1 MLLHHSN
8 VWGFGH
14 KKEICCCHNQKDHGA
29 GSGAVETLGYLRPGL
44 HACNHSSI
52 RIPSLVSFNSTR
64 ATALSQVLFSASV
77 LGLETVSGLTW
88 GPMWKIKLQYQAQ
101 NLVSFY
107 DILLN
112 FFIVHKNTILKEKYI
127 RTYFIGD

>member
-1 MLLHHSN
+1 MRGTQVLESAGDLPECSYTILM
-8 VWGFGH
+8 FGALNT
-14 KKEICCCHNQKDHGA
+14 KKEICCCHHQKYHGA
-29 GSGAVETLGYLRPGL
+29 GSGTVETLGYLQPGL

-52 RIPSLVSFNSTR
+52 RIPSLVSVNSTQ

-77 LGLETVSGLTW
+77 LGLETVSGFTW

-107 DILLN
+107 DILLT
-112 FFIVHKNTILKEKYI
+112 FFYSA
-127 RTYFIGD
+127 